1 MSNMT
6 LLEEAQILGDN
17 QLEIFK
23 KYGTK
28 CAVTDF
34 YILLGG
40 YVANHEYTCEGNL
53 LTDRTGCYLTK
64 TFDGKSAVV
73 DYDTLG
79 SGHFYSVNR
88 RESGG
93 RPVLPYSSIKS
104 RGSKL
109 KIDFNG
115 IKVMQYGEYPQTV
128 ITDPL
133 SSELEH
139 NYQRKDC
146 ANHLLTGKSYI
157 VDGIKNDVLGEPFKV
172 RRNDEYC
179 YNGIKCIRFL
189 GDSNSVGEKL
199 SNGVEIEEG
208 KPYWVKVEPI
218 EWMVDEKD
226 DIAVAKRV
234 LFAGIQFQN
243 DKNYKGDFEK
253 TDIKKFI
260 DNYFSKEIIEGLNQ
274 EYSNEQ
280 NSIEETKKIIRKQNP
295 YDFKFDKVSEEDI
308 IRGAVESNI
317 AVFLHGRSSEGKSA
331 RVKQLDKDCEII
343 YLGTATPESLNGKS
357 VYDASTGEMKDV
369 PPTWF
374 KKISKKCEEEPDK
387 IHIVF
392 FDELTNAMPSIQ
404 KYAFNIV
411 LDKEVNG
418 IWQLPKNC
426 RVVAAGNEI
435 EDSLAANQMAEPL
448 FNRFAH
454 VYINTTVESWLKWAV
469 TPDSEYERIDYK
481 EEEKQ
486 LKIHPSI
493 YSYIAYKS
501 CMKKSVLRTKYDG
514 IKPNADPRK
523 WEMASK
529 VLYATKNPNMLR
541 GLIGEDLT
549 KDFVNFCKQEV
560 ITIEDVVSGN
570 YNQSDLNMNLGEK
583 FVTAVGLSRVEEKDL
598 RVVRECVGKLGAE
611 IQATFDSLWA
621 HGDEKRL
628 EKIDELQ
635 MEGNSIRR

>member
-1 MSNMT
+1 MSDIT
-6 LLEEAQILGDN
+6 FLEEKQIWGDN
-17 QLEIFK
+17 ALEIFK

-28 CAVTDF
+28 CAITDF
-34 YILLGG
+34 SILLGG
-40 YVANHEYTCEGNL
+40 YVSSDDHTSEG
-53 LTDRTGCYLTK
+53 TSMSDRTGWYWTR
-64 TFDGKSAVV
+64 TDDGGNDARVV
-73 DYDTLG
+73 RKNGSSDY
-79 SGHFYSVNR
+79 SSVILR
-88 RESGG
+88 VGG
-93 RPVLPYSSIKS
+93 CRPALPYSSIKPIS
-104 RGSKL
+104 SNEVRGSSGVLEVK
-109 KIDFNG
+109 
-115 IKVMQYGEYPQTV
+115 YGEYPQMIENKLLSNTLEKLY
-128 ITDPL
+128 TDNIL
-133 SSELEH
+133 
-139 NYQRKDC
+139 KK
-146 ANHLLTGKSYI
+146 TGKEYTTDSQKY
-157 VDGIKNDVLGEPFKV
+157 
-172 RRNDEYC
+172 DEYDKSYTSRTFEEYEKSGQRYIRFVGD
-179 YNGIKCIRFL
+179 YNGK
-189 GDSNSVGEKL
+189 GKKL
-199 SNGVEIEEG
+199 SDGRGIEEG
-208 KPYWVKVEPI
+208 QAYWIKVEPLV
-218 EWMVDEKD
+218 WQVDEKA
-226 DIAVAKRV
+226 DIAVSKKII
-234 LFAGIQFQN
+234 FAGVQF
-243 DKNYKGDFEK
+243 KNTRDYKGDFENTNIKQFMEYCFSMDIIQGYINEESK
-253 TDIKKFI
+253 TTSVDG
-260 DNYFSKEIIEGLNQ
+260 SVMT
-274 EYSNEQ
+274 S
-280 NSIEETKKIIRKQNP
+280 RKQNP
-295 YDFKFDKVSEEDI
+295 YNFNFDGVSEEEI

-357 VYDASTGEMKDV
+357 VYDASTGEMKDIA
-369 PPTWF
+369 PTWF

-418 IWQLPKNC
+418 IWKLPKNC

-481 EEEKQ
+481 EEVKQ
-486 LKIHPSI
+486 AKIHPSI
-493 YSYIAYKS
+493 YAYIAYKS

-549 KDFVNFCKQEV
+549 KDFVNFCKKEV
-560 ITIEDVVSGN
+560 ITVEDVINGN
-570 YNQSDLNMNLGEK
+570 YSWKDFEMKLDER
-583 FVTAVGLSRVEEKDL
+583 FATAVGLSRVEEKDL
-598 RVVRECVGKLGAE
+598 KVVREFVRKLGAE

-621 HGDEKRL
+621 QGDEKRL
-628 EKIDELQ
+628 EKLAEAEIE
-635 MEGNSIRR
+635 NNVVRR

>member
-6 LLEEAQILGDN
+6 FLEENQIFGDDA
-17 QLEIFK
+17 LDIIK
-23 KYGTK
+23 KYGAK
-28 CAVTDF
+28 CVLTDF
-34 YILLGG
+34 AVFAGG
-40 YVANHEYTCEGNL
+40 DVSNSTKPHDDEDEINCVGSWW
-53 LTDRTGCYLTK
+53 TK
-64 TFDGKSAVV
+64 TSTGRSWG
-73 DYDTLG
+73 DTIKYVPIHGESFLET
-79 SGHFYSVNR
+79 SGH
-88 RESGG
+88 EG
-93 RPVLPYSSIKS
+93 RLGARIAVPYSDISSHIKNE
-104 RGSKL
+104 RIGYK
-109 KIDFNG
+109 G
-115 IKVMQYGEYPQTV
+115 IKEVEYGRYPQNAVNKELNEELENLYNLVQLVKTENDYTIHV
-128 ITDPL
+128 ITENRMNEFVMNFD
-133 SSELEH
+133 SYSYKGEEYIRIDYFYD
-139 NYQRKDC
+139 NV
-146 ANHLLTGKSYI
+146 GKNI
-157 VDGIKNDVLGEPFKV
+157 
-172 RRNDEYC
+172 
-179 YNGIKCIRFL
+179 
-189 GDSNSVGEKL
+189 SNNSKFYA
-199 SNGVEIEEG
+199 
-208 KPYWVKVEPI
+208 KPNNIYWIKVEPI
-218 EWMVDEKD
+218 VWLIDEPAN
-226 DIAVAKRV
+226 IALTKKA
-234 LFAGIQFQN
+234 LFSGVKFDQN
-243 DKNYKGDFEK
+243 IIYNGNFEK
-253 TDIKKFI
+253 TDIKQFI
-260 DNYFSKEIIEGLNQ
+260 DEDFSREIVQDYIVEDNKPNVIEAEKKTLKKE
-274 EYSNEQ
+274 
-280 NSIEETKKIIRKQNP
+280 NP
-295 YDFKFDKVSEEDI
+295 YDFNFDKVSEEDI

-628 EKIDELQ
+628 EKLAHMQIEN
-635 MEGNSIRR
+635 NSVRR